1 MTPLIASLVFLAL
14 IVVVVG
20 SGVWIFVGLML
31 AGTLSLA
38 TLLGMP
44 LDRIGSI
51 SSRVLSA
58 NAISWELAA
67 IPMFLLMGEMIHRT
81 NVSDRLF
88 NGLAPL
94 VRNIPGGLIHTNVLG
109 CTVFAA
115 VSGSSVATT
124 ATVGKITVSQLL
136 RRGYNGN
143 LVTGSLAG
151 AGTFGLMIPPSMAMI
166 IYGILAQ
173 ASISKLFIAGIL
185 PGLMMAGL
193 YGGFVMLRAVL
204 NPSLAPADKS
214 EQFGSILYGLGQ
226 LSPIFILVFVVL
238 GSIYSGLATPTEAAA
253 VGVATTVVLAASMHQ
268 LSARMLFESFM
279 AAVQLSSMIG
289 LLVISAA
296 VASSAVAYLGI
307 PETLAAFI
315 DALHVGPY
323 MLIFLLAIFYIIL
336 GTAIEG
342 TAMLIMTVP
351 IVLPLVVGAGWDPI
365 WFGIFLILMIELS
378 ALTPPVG
385 LNLNILQGLTGY
397 SFNRVFM
404 ATIPFFLLLCL
415 GAAILTMF
423 PQIVLWLPDM
433 MAGG

>member
-1 MTPLIASLVFLAL
+1 MTPLLASLVFLVL

-20 SGVWIFVGLML
+20 SGIWIFVGLML
-31 AGTLSLA
+31 VGTISLA

-51 SSRVLSA
+51 SSRVMSA
-58 NAISWELAA
+58 NAVSWELAA
-67 IPMFLLMGEMIHRT
+67 IPLFLLMGEIIHRT

-94 VRNIPGGLIHTNVLG
+94 VKNIPGGLVHTNVLG

-124 ATVGKITVSQLL
+124 ATVGKITVGQLL
-136 RRGYNGN
+136 RRGYDGN
-143 LVTGSLAG
+143 LVAGSLAG
-151 AGTFGLMIPPSMAMI
+151 AGSFGLMIPPSMAMI

-173 ASISKLFIAGIL
+173 TSISKLFIAGIL

-193 YGGFVMLRAVL
+193 YVGFIMLRSLA
-204 NPSLAPADKS
+204 NPSLAPVDKQ
-214 EQFGSILYGLGQ
+214 EQFGSILDGLGQ
-226 LSPIFILVFVVL
+226 LLPIFVLVFVVL

-253 VGVATTVVLAASMHQ
+253 VGVATTVLLAAFMRQ
-268 LSARMLFESFM
+268 LSVRMLFESLM
-279 AAVQLSSMIG
+279 AAIQLSSMIG
-289 LLVISAA
+289 LLIVAAA

-315 DALHVGPY
+315 DAMQVGPY
-323 MLIFLLAIFYIIL
+323 MLIFLLAIFYIVL
-336 GTAIEG
+336 GTALEG

-351 IVLPLVVGAGWDPI
+351 IVLPLVVAAGWDPV
-365 WFGIFLILMIELS
+365 WFGIFLIIMIELS

-385 LNLNILQGLTGY
+385 LNLNILQSLTGY
-397 SFNRVFM
+397 SFNRVFA
-404 ATIPFFLLLCL
+404 ATIPFFLLLCF
-415 GAAILTMF
+415 GAIILTVF
-423 PQIVLWLPDM
+423 PGIVLWLPNAVS
-433 MAGG
+433 AG

>member
-1 MTPLIASLVFLAL
+1 MTPLLASLVFLAL
-14 IVVVVG
+14 IVVVIG
-20 SGVWIFVGLML
+20 SGVWIFVGLMVV
-31 AGTLSLA
+31 GTISLSA
-38 TLLGMP
+38 LLGMP

-51 SSRVLSA
+51 SSRVMSA
-58 NAISWELAA
+58 NAVSWELAA
-67 IPMFLLMGEMIHRT
+67 IPMFLLMGEIIHRT

-94 VRNIPGGLIHTNVLG
+94 VKNIPGGLVHTNVLG

-124 ATVGKITVSQLL
+124 ATVGKITVGQLL
-136 RRGYNGN
+136 RRGYDGN
-143 LVTGSLAG
+143 LVAGSLAG
-151 AGTFGLMIPPSMAMI
+151 AGSFGLMIPPSMAMI

-173 ASISKLFIAGIL
+173 TSISKLFIAGIL
-185 PGLMMAGL
+185 PGLMMASL
-193 YGGFVMLRAVL
+193 YVGYIALRATL
-204 NPSLAPADKS
+204 NPALAPASKV
-214 EQFGSILYGLGQ
+214 EQFGGVLEGLMQ
-226 LSPIFILVFVVL
+226 LMPIFVLIVVVL

-253 VGVATTVVLAASMHQ
+253 VGIATTVALAAFMRQ
-268 LSARMLFESFM
+268 LNLRMLFDSFM
-279 AAVQLSSMIG
+279 AAIQLSSMIG

-296 VASSAVAYLGI
+296 VASSAVAYLDI

-315 DALHVGPY
+315 DDMQVGPY

-336 GTAIEG
+336 GTALEG

-365 WFGIFLILMIELS
+365 WFGIFLIVMIELS

-397 SFNRVFM
+397 SFNRVFV

-415 GAAILTMF
+415 GVVIITAF
-423 PQIVLWLPDM
+423 PGIVLWLPNLLS
-433 MAGG
+433 GP